1 MQDVSFGYGPNRTD
15 LDHASIDGNCSLS
28 DGMRLLAYG
37 GRLRALEID
46 APWHDLDTPEAFAH
60 AGKESLLYAA

>member
-1 MQDVSFGYGPNRTD
+1 MS
-15 LDHASIDGNCSLS
+15 
-28 DGMRLLAYG
+28 RLARG

-60 AGKESLLYAA
+60 ADAEGLLYAA